1 LLVAPVKESGEAPI
15 WAGELPPVPREV
27 AEEVGRLRRSAAIEI
42 GALSGSNSY
51 EPFSSYPLSE
61 VAAETL
67 VTSVADHLDATGV
80 LPDDRTM
87 TVEDRDGTIVLNTCR
102 GSKINETLAH
112 FIQAMG
118 SMLQGKMGRALV
130 DPYRIS
136 FQVPGMTAGNV
147 IEWLQET
154 PPNALPSILRM
165 TIPNGLAVR
174 WRVVQVARRMGVLAK
189 GVDPRKVNLEGLM
202 ERYRGTPVIEESLD
216 KLFHERMDIDS
227 TVDVMRD
234 IQNGEVD
241 VSHTATGPLGMSPKG
256 ERDLLLPSW
265 SDKDLRERLEIR
277 LVNERAVLI
286 CLNCKSKR
294 RSRVGRMEERL
305 EDCSSCGGRMQAC
318 APERMESMLA
328 EWVSSKDPTIRG
340 KMEKNAELVRNHG
353 VEAVICLMG
362 RGIAEETATR
372 IMRGHV
378 KGERI
383 RLLRSIHNAEL
394 KYARTRRYWA

>member
-1 LLVAPVKESGEAPI
+1 MTRRLLGSVDEAFVLSLGDDSGESLGRARRFVMAGRTWEIIDADPEQEELLVAPVKESGEAPI

-189 GVDPRKVNLEGLM
+189 GVDTTKVNLEGLM

-234 IQNGEVD
+234 IQNL
-241 VSHTATGPLGMSPKG
+241 S
-256 ERDLLLPSW
+256 
-265 SDKDLRERLEIR
+265 
-277 LVNERAVLI
+277 LI
-286 CLNCKSKR
+286 H
-294 RSRVGRMEERL
+294 
-305 EDCSSCGGRMQAC
+305 
-318 APERMESMLA
+318 
-328 EWVSSKDPTIRG
+328 I
-340 KMEKNAELVRNHG
+340 
-353 VEAVICLMG
+353 
-362 RGIAEETATR
+362 
-372 IMRGHV
+372 
-378 KGERI
+378 
-383 RLLRSIHNAEL
+383 
-394 KYARTRRYWA
+394 